1 MLSESHFLPGEAFQ
15 SVLNKDSFLPEG
27 NFCFLLLFDFLP
39 NSQQNWILL
48 AASSMSRAL
57 SVSWLF
63 GGLWWSE
70 VLLLSLSWEY
80 TFSTHITIYSVHN
93 LLPHVTALKF
103 SDFKQGWISQWQPA
117 MLWRRASPEG
127 GSGWFPGTSSSRQA
141 WLPEQT
147 VWLLRGG
154 VGSREAKPQ
163 TGAASADTGT
173 HQTKGQASHSHTMWQ
188 SSHAGQPKWGAGPP
202 TASSTDKIW
211 HVKHPHPFQL
221 THWQRNSF
229 TKWRACQSS
238 KETSTPL
245 FPLGKSKK
253 FKCSL
258 RISPIPLLFLG
269 ILLNGCTYIISNSPN
284 NPTSL
289 CEAPLSSF

>member
-70 VLLLSLSWEY
+70 VLLLSLSWEQ
-80 TFSTHITIYSVHN
+80 TVSRHITIYSVHN
-93 LLPHVTALKF
+93 VLPHVTALKF
-103 SDFKQGWISQWQPA
+103 SDFKQGWISQWRPA
-117 MLWRRASPEG
+117 MLRRRASPEG

-147 VWLLRGG
+147 VRLLRGG

-163 TGAASADTGT
+163 TGAASADAGHTLNQRPGLPQPHHVDGGLLKQGSPSGEQSHQQHLLQTRYDMWTIPT
-173 HQTKGQASHSHTMWQ
+173 HS
-188 SSHAGQPKWGAGPP
+188 
-202 TASSTDKIW
+202 
-211 HVKHPHPFQL
+211 
-221 THWQRNSF
+221 
-229 TKWRACQSS
+229 
-238 KETSTPL
+238 
-245 FPLGKSKK
+245 
-253 FKCSL
+253 
-258 RISPIPLLFLG
+258 
-269 ILLNGCTYIISNSPN
+269 N
-284 NPTSL
+284 NPLAKEQLYPSEEHVSPLKKRNFNTSFS
-289 CEAPLSSF
+289 PGKVKTV